1 MLICHGVTCYY
12 QRDRKGSER
21 WHTFQKTHQDYPTL
35 PRNTWL
41 RLVACC
47 IIRVCLYWSRTF
59 FGLELIYKTLKEQIG
74 CGNVCT
80 STRQHARFCEVSPSL
95 LFSSS
100 RFLRLSILGQRPMGV
115 QSMLLPFLFSGSFTI
130 LLFRRNIVK
139 TAKALAASGG
149 NSGGNSAAAWVL
161 FWLCCVLG
169 YTWLCRFSPRSAKA
183 LVKVEPSTYAAFTSH
198 KFSAYRHSW
207 IVYSSPVPSSGDSPE
222 FSE

>member
-1 MLICHGVTCYY
+1 MVSLVTI
-12 QRDRKGSER
+12 SEIVKAPNAGTPSKKR
-21 WHTFQKTHQDYPTL
+21 TRITPPSPGTPDYD
-35 PRNTWL
+35 
-41 RLVACC
+41 
-47 IIRVCLYWSRTF
+47 F
-59 FGLELIYKTLKEQIG
+59 

-161 FWLCCVLG
+161 FWWCCVLG
-169 YTWLCRFSPRSAKA
+169 YTWLCRFSPHSAKA